1 MQLEKFSK
9 IKYEI
14 INNLI
19 VTKLKIKS
27 TRPTITQGRPPLSG
41 LGAGAGGIC
50 YFWGRFFSGCYF
62 QHRLGVD

>member
-19 VTKLKIKS
+19 VAKLKIKS
-27 TRPTITQGRPPLSG
+27 TRPTIIQGRHFRVG
-41 LGAGAGGIC
+41 QRGGGC
-50 YFWGRFFSGCYF
+50 YFWGRFFSGSYF